1 MQITSYVSIANG
13 TGPQALGW
21 LQIKQSLQRNELILE
36 ASYTENRLI
45 VVLGTFLDMQPIC
58 LELRGISHRIG
69 AKKIWPIK
77 FPFGFSERFSSTR
90 RFIKWYLMFVE

>member
-45 VVLGTFLDMQPIC
+45 VVLGTFLD
-58 LELRGISHRIG
+58 
-69 AKKIWPIK
+69 
-77 FPFGFSERFSSTR
+77 T
-90 RFIKWYLMFVE
+90 